1 MTGEKIAYLAIK
13 YHPDHK
19 NRTLIEEISNA
30 CQKSGY
36 PSFCVARDVEKW
48 GKVELTSEEL
58 MKRAFLEIKRA
69 AFVLIDYSEKGVGIG
84 IEAGYAFA
92 HGIPIVVIYPSGAE
106 LSYTL
111 SGIFT
116 ARFEYKNIHEITEF
130 LKNIQFIKI

>member
-1 MTGEKIAYLAIK
+1 
-13 YHPDHK
+13 
-19 NRTLIEEISNA
+19 
-30 CQKSGY
+30 
-36 PSFCVARDVEKW
+36 
-48 GKVELTSEEL
+48 

-106 LSYTL
+106 LSNTL
-111 SGIFT
+111 SGIIT
-116 ARFEYKNIHEITEF
+116 TRFEYKNIHEITEF

>member
-1 MTGEKIAYLAIK
+1 MTAEKIAYLAIK

-19 NRTLIEEISNA
+19 NRTLIEEISIA

-36 PSFCVARDVEKW
+36 SCFCVARDVEKW
-48 GKVELTSEEL
+48 GEVVLTSEEL

-106 LSYTL
+106 LSNTL
-111 SGIFT
+111 SGIIT

-130 LKNIQFIKI
+130 LINIQFIKK